1 MKTNETKNFTVK
13 ELPPDDRPREKL
25 LLRGPQSL
33 SDAELVA
40 ILLRTGKQGKSVIEI
55 ARELIISEGNL
66 AMLATK
72 TVAALQKISGIGK
85 DKAATLAAAFELS
98 RRILSQPKWFS
109 NKKITSPQDIA
120 DIFVPILRDD
130 NKEKFIVV
138 CLNSANKLIKYETIS
153 VGNLNSSVVH
163 PREIFKVAI
172 DNNSAS
178 IILIHNHPSG
188 NPEPSNE
195 DIRVTKKIVETGK
208 IMDIPVF
215 DHLIIAGETYT
226 SFVEKRLF

>member
-1 MKTNETKNFTVK
+1 MKEDKKLTVK
-13 ELPPDDRPREKL
+13 ELPLDDRPREKL
-25 LLRGPQSL
+25 LLRGSQSL

-40 ILLRTGKQGKSVIEI
+40 ILLRTGRKGKSVIEI
-55 ARELIISEGNL
+55 ARELISSEGNL

-72 TVAALQKISGIGK
+72 TVDSLQKISGIGK
-85 DKAATLAAAFELS
+85 DKAATVAAAFELS

-109 NKKITSPQDIA
+109 NKKITSPQDVA
-120 DIFVPILRDD
+120 EIFIPILRDD

-138 CLNSANKLIKYETIS
+138 CLNSANKIIKHETIS

-172 DNNSAS
+172 DNSSAS

-195 DIRVTKKIVETGK
+195 DIRITKKIVETGK

-226 SFVEKRLF
+226 SFIEKRLF

>member
-1 MKTNETKNFTVK
+1 MKMNEARKFTVK

-25 LLRGPQSL
+25 LLRGAQSL

-40 ILLRTGKQGKSVIEI
+40 ILLRTGKKGKSVLEI
-55 ARELIISEGNL
+55 ARELISNEGNL

-72 TVAALQKISGIGK
+72 TVDSLQKISGIGK

-98 RRILSQPKWFS
+98 RRILSQPKWLS

-120 DIFVPILRDD
+120 EIFIPILRDD

-138 CLNSANKLIKYETIS
+138 CLNSANKIIKHETIS
-153 VGNLNSSVVH
+153 IGNLNSSVVH

-172 DNNSAS
+172 DNSSAS

-195 DIRVTKKIVETGK
+195 DIRITKKIVETGK
-208 IMDIPVF
+208 IMEIPVF

>member
-1 MKTNETKNFTVK
+1 MSENRKLTVK
-13 ELPPDDRPREKL
+13 ELPLDDRPREKL

-40 ILLRTGKQGKSVIEI
+40 ILLRTGKKGKSVLEI
-55 ARELIISEGNL
+55 ARELINSEGNL

-72 TVAALQKISGIGK
+72 TVDSLQLISGIGK

-109 NKKITSPQDIA
+109 NKKITSPQDVA
-120 DIFVPILRDD
+120 EIFIPILRDD

-138 CLNSANKLIKYETIS
+138 CLNSANKIIKHETIS
-153 VGNLNSSVVH
+153 VGNLNSSIVH
-163 PREIFKVAI
+163 SREVFKVAI
-172 DNNSAS
+172 DNSSAS

-195 DIRVTKKIVETGK
+195 DIRITKKIVETGK